1 MFVAA
6 VDQVV
11 DCLDK
16 IDCLTQPGLVDNLAV
31 SRLLEDDQLCSIL
44 EVCWLYFCTAN
55 YTALYIL
62 GCVFV
67 CDTVGW
73 RDTMLIDWDNAFR

>member
-1 MFVAA
+1 MLCVHAAA

-44 EVCWLYFCTAN
+44 EVCRLHFCTAD
-55 YTALYIL
+55 YTALYVL
-62 GCVFV
+62 GCVICV
-67 CDTVGW
+67 
-73 RDTMLIDWDNAFR
+73 